1 MAIADP
7 LSRLS
12 RQEHRVDN
20 LDLLLLLEMLLSELP
35 DDSRKLERF
44 CVNAEKDTNVA
55 TRIVQRWR
63 TLSNPISNTIGGTEG
78 TDFLIAAPY
87 ADKLPLKVAEYIRQ
101 DVPFAILVP
110 LSLLNEI
117 DRVGKKEVDE
127 LIRSRRL
134 RMKLIISSSLGQ
146 AWLINHPS
154 CRMDTSTH
162 SVFFTETP
170 NDLDQL
176 VIDAIDRLMNG
187 RMTHEYETF
196 ATLTPRE
203 V

>member
-1 MAIADP
+1 MP
-7 LSRLS
+7 TNCRLRSRNTSGRMCLSQYS
-12 RQEHRVDN
+12 Y
-20 LDLLLLLEMLLSELP
+20 
-35 DDSRKLERF
+35 
-44 CVNAEKDTNVA
+44 
-55 TRIVQRWR
+55 
-63 TLSNPISNTIGGTEG
+63 
-78 TDFLIAAPY
+78 PY
-87 ADKLPLKVAEYIRQ
+87 
-101 DVPFAILVP
+101 

-176 VIDAIDRLMNG
+176 VIDAIDRLMTGGAGIN
-187 RMTHEYETF
+187 HEHDAF

-203 V
+203 MRTKRREKERQTPTDQSKGQDMGAANQSDQSESEKDDNADDSPSPIDRSSNECQRTINHPLHTISTSPKPLPIDK